1 MPQHT
6 PSDRWFTVE
15 AIDADTYAISEYA
28 HWEEPH
34 CYLLNGDR
42 ASLLIDTGLGVGQIA
57 AVAAGQELLHRKAG
71 VFFHKASRR
80 TCCDQPVLRQD
91 MPIGGAKLYHQLL
104 FGVVSH
110 QGDYHNAT
118 PSFSSVTR

>member
-57 AVAAGQELLHRKAG
+57 AVAARLSGLCG
-71 VFFHKASRR
+71 
-80 TCCDQPVLRQD
+80 P
-91 MPIGGAKLYHQLL
+91 PGGAGLADRAVPIAAGRGARPAARPAPAGR
-104 FGVVSH
+104 F
-110 QGDYHNAT
+110 
-118 PSFSSVTR
+118 

>member
-57 AVAAGQELLHRKAG
+57 AVAAGLAGGMVTAVARLDHRGHLGPRRGLLAFVGAG
-71 VFFHKASRR
+71 S
-80 TCCDQPVLRQD
+80 
-91 MPIGGAKLYHQLL
+91 
-104 FGVVSH
+104 
-110 QGDYHNAT
+110 
-118 PSFSSVTR
+118 

>member
-57 AVAAGQELLHRKAG
+57 AVAAGLAG
-71 VFFHKASRR
+71 R
-80 TCCDQPVLRQD
+80 PVTGTTWAGCAAFPPLR
-91 MPIGGAKLYHQLL
+91 PTGRSWTG
-104 FGVVSH
+104 
-110 QGDYHNAT
+110 
-118 PSFSSVTR
+118 

>member
-57 AVAAGQELLHRKAG
+57 AVAAGLAGRPVTAVLTHAHWDHMGGLRGFPAFAAHRAELDRAVPIAAG
-71 VFFHKASRR
+71 R
-80 TCCDQPVLRQD
+80 
-91 MPIGGAKLYHQLL
+91 GARPAARPAPAGR
-104 FGVVSH
+104 F
-110 QGDYHNAT
+110 
-118 PSFSSVTR
+118 